1 MPRIAR
7 IVIKDVAHHVVQR
20 GNNRQDVFFVDDD
33 YRAYL
38 RILCEQSRAY
48 QLDILAYCLMTNHVH
63 LVAVPRRSD
72 SLAKAVG
79 RTDFLYSQHVNRV
92 HRRSGH
98 LWQNRFYSCALDEVH
113 LPVAIRYAEQNPLRA
128 GLVKAASAYAWSSA
142 AAHVGAVDRDELL
155 DLERWRQIAD
165 PADWSRVLAR
175 APLKAEVARVR
186 RCTMRGWPL
195 AGDGAL
201 AKFEKRMNRRLRPL
215 HVGRP
220 VGAKDSRRRKR
231 RRKTTAEGNNR

>member
-7 IVIKDVAHHVVQR
+7 IVIADVAHHVVQR

-38 RILCEQSRAY
+38 RILRDQSRAY
-48 QLDILAYCLMTNHVH
+48 QLEVLAYCLMTNHVH
-63 LVAVPRRSD
+63 LVAVPRQSD

-79 RTDFLYSQHVNRV
+79 RTDFLYAQYVNRL

-113 LPVAIRYAEQNPLRA
+113 LPVAIRYTEQNPLRA
-128 GLVKAASAYAWSSA
+128 GVVKAAPAYRWSSA
-142 AAHVGAVDRDELL
+142 AAHVGDADRDELL
-155 DLERWRQIAD
+155 DLEKWKQFAD
-165 PADWSRVLAR
+165 PADWGRVLAR
-175 APLKAEVARVR
+175 APLKAQVATIR

-195 AGDGAL
+195 AGDGVL
-201 AKFEKRMNRRLRPL
+201 AKLEKRMNRRLRPL
-215 HVGRP
+215 GVGRP
-220 VGAKDSRRRKR
+220 VGAKDSQRRKR
-231 RRKTTAEGNNR
+231 RLKATAEGNNG